1 MPAMARPTPARSA
14 LWALCL
20 VLGPGAAGGCNL
32 ERGGTPKPQ
41 AKAGAE
47 PLATVRD
54 DVPLPLPKMLG
65 HFPADVETLLGEPLT
80 KGSRSESCVRF
91 VPKRVFFAC
100 ESVSQTYADKTGAFR
115 QVTVTYEDGVSTAV
129 TFDGA
134 RGEGPFTADAA
145 LAAVGL
151 TLPFPPTVSQPA
163 PGVTLW
169 SWFNGQARLRIE
181 GKEYRVEA
189 SVVED
194 KRERSRIEVI
204 LNHPLSEMER
214 SRVLP
219 VAGKKPELT
228 PEGVSAPA
236 PAERSAPAP
245 AG

>member
-20 VLGPGAAGGCNL
+20 VLAGGCNL
-32 ERGGTPKPQ
+32 ERGGVPKPQ
-41 AKAGAE
+41 GKAGAE
-47 PLATVRD
+47 PLASVRD
-54 DVPLPLPKMLG
+54 DVPLPLGKMLG
-65 HFPADVETLLGEPLT
+65 HFPTDVEALLGEPLT
-80 KGSRSESCVRF
+80 KGSRGESCVRF

-100 ESVSQTYADKTGAFR
+100 ESTSQTYADKTGAFK

-129 TFDGA
+129 VFDGV
-134 RGEGPFTADAA
+134 RGDGPFTADAA

-151 TLPFPPTVSQPA
+151 TLPFPPTMSNPA
-163 PGVTLW
+163 PEVTRW

-189 SVVED
+189 SVVD
-194 KRERSRIEVI
+194 GKRERSRVEVI

-219 VAGKKPELT
+219 VGGKKPELT
-228 PEGVSAPA
+228 PAGVFAPTPGEGPA
-236 PAERSAPAP
+236 GAPAP